1 MSYLTDT
8 HCHLNDEQLYP
19 HADEL
24 IARAVLAG
32 VKRMFVVGY
41 DEPSSKTAIEL
52 ADRYEQV
59 YAIIGIHPTELTDD
73 FEARLQTIEQLAQH
87 PKVIAIG
94 ETGLD
99 HYWNKTEHEHVRQ
112 AQAFN
117 AHIELANRRKLPIVV
132 HSRDAIQDTL
142 EVMKRNQPRYGGVM
156 HCYSGPG
163 ELVGAFVELGMY
175 ISLGG
180 PVTFTNARVP
190 KEVASIVPNDRLLV
204 ETDSPYLAPHPNRG
218 KRNEPALLP
227 LVAKTIAAIRNES
240 YESICELTS
249 ANAERLFHVKHL

>member
-1 MSYLTDT
+1 MSYLIDT

-19 HADEL
+19 HADQL
-24 IARAVLAG
+24 IAKAISEG

-52 ADRYEQV
+52 ADRHEEV
-59 YAIIGIHPTELTDD
+59 FAIIGIHPTELTDD
-73 FEARLQTIEQLAQH
+73 FEIRLNTIDRLANH

-99 HYWNKTEHEHVRQ
+99 HYWNKTAHEHGRQ
-112 AQAFN
+112 AQAFK
-117 AHIELANRRKLPIVV
+117 AHIELANRHNLPLVV
-132 HSRDAIQDTL
+132 HSRDAMQDTL
-142 EVMKRNQPRYGGVM
+142 EVLKHNKPLYGGVM
-156 HCYSGPG
+156 HCYSGPA
-163 ELVGAFVELGMY
+163 ELVGSFTELGMY

-190 KEVASIVPNDRLLV
+190 KEVAAIVQSDRLLI

-218 KRNEPALLP
+218 KRNEPSLLP
-227 LVAKTIAAIRNES
+227 LIAKAIAIIRDES
-240 YESICELTS
+240 YESICDLTS